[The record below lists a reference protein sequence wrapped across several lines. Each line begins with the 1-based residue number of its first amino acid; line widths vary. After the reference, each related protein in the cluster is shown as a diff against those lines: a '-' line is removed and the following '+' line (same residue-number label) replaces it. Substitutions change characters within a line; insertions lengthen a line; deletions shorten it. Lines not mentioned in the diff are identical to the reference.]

1 MAEKPSLYKPIARK
15 STTSATAKKSPARKS
30 GPLKQIASVPA
41 GDAKPKRKI
50 AVKRA
55 PKRAPMILET
65 PDFNEDWLTPDTDL
79 ADGAANSGEDSP
91 YAAFSDDSRERIN
104 KYIADRGV
112 CSRRDADLWVESGR
126 ITINET
132 LAQMGD
138 YVNPKDQVRV
148 DGELLGLNAKP
159 KRVYIALNKPTG
171 IECTTNPEV
180 GGNIIDFIGHSER
193 IFPIGR
199 LDKDSDGLILLTN
212 DGDIVNKILRK
223 EYQHEKE
230 YVVTVD
236 RKLDQTD
243 LTHMSQGV
251 QILNRT
257 TKPCK
262 TFKLG
267 AKTFNIVLTEGMNR
281 QIRRMAD
288 AFGYHVQ
295 RLTRVR
301 VLNIGIGHLK
311 LGKWRNLT
319 QAEII
324 ELRKRLDGDV
334 APLPTRKPGP
344 KSEASALIE
353 KPERIQRPKVRL
365 AARKSIV
372 IKVARTG
379 KAPAGLRK
387 AEKLSKQAAKGA
399 PQARERSGFGMP
411 SRKSA
416 PSNTPQVRDG
426 AGKSRFSKS
435 GSVRG
440 VGSTEGVFDRD
451 GSANT
456 DRKSG
461 KKNANI
467 WADKNRPGR
476 RAPAE
481 KPGGIPAAKGYA
493 ARKAELK
500 PARSFAPRAERGT
513 VSHANP
519 RAKPGASKFGKR

>member
-1 MAEKPSLYKPIARK
+1 MADKPSLYKTAARK
-15 STTSATAKKSPARKS
+15 TARTTAPAKRIPSAKKAAP
-30 GPLKQIASVPA
+30 IPA
-41 GDAKPKRKI
+41 GDNKPKRRI
-50 AVKRA
+50 IKRA
-55 PKRAPMILET
+55 PIALPT
-65 PDFNEDWLTPDTDL
+65 PDFNEDWLTPDSEI
-79 ADGAANSGEDSP
+79 DGNPSSEAGAIYGGFSP
-91 YAAFSDDSRERIN
+91 DSRERIN
-104 KYIADRGV
+104 KYISDRGV

-138 YVNPKDQVRV
+138 SVGPADQVRV

-171 IECTTNPEV
+171 VECTTNLEV
-180 GGNIIDFIGHSER
+180 GGNIVDFIGHSER

-236 RKLDQTD
+236 RKLDQAD
-243 LTHMSQGV
+243 LTQMSQGV

-334 APLPTRKPGP
+334 LPLPNRKPGP
-344 KSEASALIE
+344 KSAAATPEIE
-353 KPERIQRPKVRL
+353 KPTRAERPKVRL
-365 AARKSIV
+365 AARKSVV

-379 KAPAGLRK
+379 KAPAGLKR
-387 AEKLSKQAAKGA
+387 AEKLKKLGAKTNPA
-399 PQARERSGFGMP
+399 ARERSGFGMP

-416 PSNTPQVRDG
+416 PMKDARPAFG
-426 AGKSRFSKS
+426 AEANRSSGFGKSDPRKSGPKKS
-435 GSVRG
+435 GSAKNAPSKRII
-440 VGSTEGVFDRD
+440 SNERTFDRD
-451 GSANT
+451 SAAAT
-456 DRKSG
+456 DRKPG
-461 KKNANI
+461 RKNPNI

-481 KPGGIPAAKGYA
+481 KPAAKGYA

-513 VSHANP
+513 ARSAG
-519 RAKPGASKFGKR
+519 KSSKR

>member
-1 MAEKPSLYKPIARK
+1 MAEKPSLYKTAARK
-15 STTSATAKKSPARKS
+15 TTPAVAPPKISAKSSAKSSARKT
-30 GPLKQIASVPA
+30 IAVGKKIAIPA

-50 AVKRA
+50 ATKRVPA
-55 PKRAPMILET
+55 AILI
-65 PDFNEDWLTPDTDL
+65 PDFNEDWLSPDTDL
-79 ADGAANSGEDSP
+79 ADSVESNSP
-91 YAAFSDDSRERIN
+91 YASFSDDSRERIN
-104 KYIADRGV
+104 KYISDRGV
-112 CSRRDADLWVESGR
+112 CSRRDADLWIESGR
-126 ITINET
+126 ITINDA

-138 YVNPKDQVRV
+138 MVNPADQVRV
-148 DGELLGLNAKP
+148 DGELIGLNAKP

-180 GGNIIDFIGHSER
+180 GGNIIDFVGHSER

-236 RKLDQTD
+236 RKLDQID

-319 QAEII
+319 QAEIV

-344 KSEASALIE
+344 KSLTSSVEIE
-353 KPERIQRPKVRL
+353 KPIRTERPKQRL
-365 AARKSIV
+365 PARKSIV

-387 AEKLSKQAAKGA
+387 AEKQEKADKRAKKSGVAA
-399 PQARERSGFGMP
+399 PQARERGGFGMP
-411 SRKSA
+411 SRRSAPAKSSFVKSA
-416 PSNTPQVRDG
+416 AGRNFAAARPIFERDEAASAERKPG
-426 AGKSRFSKS
+426 A
-435 GSVRG
+435 
-440 VGSTEGVFDRD
+440 
-451 GSANT
+451 
-456 DRKSG
+456 
-461 KKNANI
+461 KNAKRNPNI

-481 KPGGIPAAKGYA
+481 KPAVKGYA
-493 ARKAELK
+493 ARKAEAK

-513 VSHANP
+513 ASHAST
-519 RAKPGASKFGKR
+519 RAKSGAGKAGKR

>member
-1 MAEKPSLYKPIARK
+1 MADKPSLYKTAARK
-15 STTSATAKKSPARKS
+15 TTRKAAPAKRSPASK
-30 GPLKQIASVPA
+30 PASKKAAAIPA
-41 GDAKPKRKI
+41 GDNKPKRRI
-50 AVKRA
+50 IKRA
-55 PKRAPMILET
+55 PIALPT
-65 PDFNEDWLTPDTDL
+65 PDFNEDWLTSEID
-79 ADGAANSGEDSP
+79 AASGENSTGEAGAP
-91 YAAFSDDSRERIN
+91 YSAFAADARERIN
-104 KYIADRGV
+104 KYISDRGV

-138 YVNPKDQVRV
+138 SVGPADQVRV

-171 IECTTNPEV
+171 VECTTNLEV
-180 GGNIIDFIGHSER
+180 GGNIVDFIGHSER

-236 RKLDQTD
+236 RKLEQAD
-243 LTHMSQGV
+243 LTQMSQGV

-324 ELRKRLDGDV
+324 ELRKRLDGDI

-344 KSEASALIE
+344 KSAGESALEVE
-353 KPERIQRPKVRL
+353 KPLRAERPKVRL
-365 AARKSIV
+365 PARKSVV

-379 KAPAGLRK
+379 KAPAGLKR
-387 AEKLSKQAAKGA
+387 AEKLRKQGAKSA
-399 PQARERSGFGMP
+399 PAARERSGFGMP

-416 PSNTPQVRDG
+416 P
-426 AGKSRFSKS
+426 AKS
-435 GSVRG
+435 GFSEPKFGAAGPRKSASEKSSASQRF
-440 VGSTEGVFDRD
+440 GSTERGQDRD
-451 GSANT
+451 SAANT
-456 DRKSG
+456 DRKLG
-461 KKNANI
+461 RKNPNI
-467 WADKNRPGR
+467 WADKSRPGR
-476 RAPAE
+476 RAPTE
-481 KPGGIPAAKGYA
+481 KPAAKGYA
-493 ARKAELK
+493 ARKAEMK

-513 VSHANP
+513 VANF
-519 RAKPGASKFGKR
+519 KGAGRSTAGRSTKR